1 MKAQWTAPGGRAP
14 RESDTREGA
23 AHRGPPSVIV
33 LMGVSGCGKS
43 TTGKR
48 LSAALDWPFRDADT
62 FHPPANI
69 AKMTAGEP
77 LNDDDRLPWLIAI
90 AAWIDEHRRNGTR
103 AIVSCSALRRRYR
116 DVLIGERPDVSLVY
130 LKGSF
135 ALIADRLSRR
145 RGHFMPPELLKS
157 QFDALE
163 PPMAEE
169 RALVVSVR
177 LPPKVVV
184 EQITMAFGLVP
195 LRRVPTLE
203 T

>member
-1 MKAQWTAPGGRAP
+1 MSAQWTPPGARAP
-14 RESDTREGA
+14 RERATQEGA
-23 AHRGPPSVIV
+23 GLWTPPSVIV

-48 LSAALDWPFRDADT
+48 LSVTLDWPFRDADT

-69 AKMTAGEP
+69 AKMSAGEP
-77 LNDDDRLPWLIAI
+77 LDDADRTPWLRAI
-90 AAWIDEHRRNGTR
+90 AAWIDEHRTNGTR
-103 AIVSCSALRRRYR
+103 AIVSCSALVRRYR
-116 DVLIGERPDVSLVY
+116 DVLIGERSDVGLVY

-163 PPMAEE
+163 PPLTEE
-169 RALVVSVR
+169 RALEISVR
-177 LPPKVVV
+177 LPPKAVV
-184 EQITMAFGLVP
+184 EQIMTGFGLVP
-195 LRRVPTLE
+195 LRRVPTSDC
-203 T
+203 